1 MEKTIGR
8 KMAFYCSIV
17 LIVGGL
23 LFVLHPLWAFFDAV
37 ILPSFQTANT
47 EQLYAARYLALKGIM
62 GLMFAM
68 MGWIGWKVAGPEKK
82 RNKEHDAGLLRAEN
96 DSLHKKVEELEKASQ
111 NSTGREEI
119 AKLKMLLEDSETA
132 RTGISD
138 ELEVKIFELAL
149 VRQELDDLKA
159 VHGEGPKLRTMWRY
173 VMGLEAQG
181 KPDDVIRGALQG
193 EGFSGIT
200 ADALL
205 YDGKEATF
213 TAVKKYGER
222 ERKVAG
228 KMSL

>member
-1 MEKTIGR
+1 MEKSVGR

-111 NSTGREEI
+111 NVADREEI
-119 AKLKMLLEDSETA
+119 ARLKMLLEDSETA

-149 VRQELDDLKA
+149 VRQELEDLKA
-159 VHGEGPKLRTMWRY
+159 VHGDGPKLRTMWRY
-173 VMGLEAQG
+173 VLELEG
-181 KPDDVIRGALQG
+181 RGMTDSDIRNALIG
-193 EGFSGIT
+193 DGFKNPAI
-200 ADALL
+200 DALL
-205 YDGKEATF
+205 YMGKGANYS
-213 TAVKKYGER
+213 AVTKYFQR
-222 ERKVAG
+222 H
-228 KMSL
+228 